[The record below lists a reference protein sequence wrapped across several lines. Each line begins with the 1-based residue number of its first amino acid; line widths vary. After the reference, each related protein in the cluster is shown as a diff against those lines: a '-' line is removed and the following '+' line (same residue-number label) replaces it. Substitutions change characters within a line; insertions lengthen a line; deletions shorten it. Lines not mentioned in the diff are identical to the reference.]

1 MSNRKKRALG
11 PFANILVVLAFMVFA
26 PMVLQV
32 VYTIPLAEPRISAES
47 VLQFWGTMA
56 GFFIGGKV
64 LGEARGKLDWGT
76 MTKRFP
82 RFEASV
88 ESIDGASVLQI
99 ENKGAYP
106 FIVLSICNVPV
117 NWTIAAGAK
126 ESFSVPQAAQPKRSQ
141 PKRFNDKDAR
151 FVGLTH
157 GESLEYLL
165 TTKTGEFVDGFSLFR
180 DGSTGKW
187 TVSAL

>member
-11 PFANILVVLAFMVFA
+11 SFANYLIVLAFMVFA
-26 PMVLQV
+26 PIILQV
-32 VYTIPLAEPRISAES
+32 VYTIPLFEPRISAGS

-64 LGEARGKLDWGT
+64 LGEAKGKLDWET
-76 MTKRFP
+76 RTKRFP

-88 ESIDGASVLQI
+88 ESVDGVRVLQI
-99 ENKGAYP
+99 ENRGAYP
-106 FIVLSICNVPV
+106 FIVLSVCNVPV

-126 ESFSVPQAAQPKRSQ
+126 ESFTVPETAQPKRF
-141 PKRFNDKDAR
+141 KHKDRAR
-151 FVGLTH
+151 FVGLLY
-157 GESLEYLL
+157 GDSLEYLL
-165 TTKTGEFVDGFSLFR
+165 TTKTGEFVDGFSLFW

>member
-1 MSNRKKRALG
+1 MSDRKKRALG
-11 PFANILVVLAFMVFA
+11 LFANILVVLAFMVFA
-26 PMVLQV
+26 PIILQI
-32 VYTIPLAEPRISAES
+32 VYTIPLVEPRVSAES

-76 MTKRFP
+76 RAKRFP

-88 ESIDGASVLQI
+88 EFDDGASILQI

-126 ESFSVPQAAQPKRSQ
+126 ESFTVPETAQPKHF
-141 PKRFNDKDAR
+141 KHKDDAR
-151 FVGLTH
+151 SIRLLYGD
-157 GESLEYLL
+157 SLEYLL
-165 TTKTGEFVDGFSLFR
+165 TTKTGEFVDGFSLFG
-180 DGSTGKW
+180 DGRTGKW

>member
-26 PMVLQV
+26 PIILQA
-32 VYTIPLAEPRISAES
+32 VYTIPLLEPRISAES

-64 LGEARGKLDWGT
+64 LGEARGKLNWET
-76 MTKRFP
+76 WAKRFP

-88 ESIDGASVLQI
+88 ESVDGAKVLQI
-99 ENKGAYP
+99 ENRGDYP

-126 ESFSVPQAAQPKRSQ
+126 ESFTVPRTAQPKRF
-141 PKRFNDKDAR
+141 KHKDHAR
-151 FVGLTH
+151 SVRLLY

-165 TTKTGEFVDGFSLFR
+165 TTKTGEFVDGFSLFQ

>member
-11 PFANILVVLAFMVFA
+11 SFVNIVAVLVFMIAA
-26 PMVLQV
+26 PIILQV
-32 VYTIPLAEPRISAES
+32 VYTIPLFAPKISAES

-64 LGEARGKLDWGT
+64 LGEARGKLDWGA
-76 MTKRFP
+76 RAECFP

-88 ESIDGASVLQI
+88 ESTNGASVLQI

-106 FIVLSICNVPV
+106 FIILSVCNVPV
-117 NWTIAAGAK
+117 NWTIASGAK
-126 ESFSVPQAAQPKRSQ
+126 ESFLVPETAQPKRF
-141 PKRFNDKDAR
+141 KYKDHAR
-151 FVGLTH
+151 SVELLYGD
-157 GESLEYLL
+157 SIEYLL
-165 TTKTGEFVDGFSLFR
+165 TVKTKEFVDGFSLFR
-180 DGSTGKW
+180 DGRTGKW

>member
-11 PFANILVVLAFMVFA
+11 PFANFLIVLAFMVFA
-26 PMVLQV
+26 PIILQV
-32 VYTIPLAEPRISAES
+32 VYMIPLFEPRISAGS

-64 LGEARGKLDWGT
+64 LGEAKGKPDWET
-76 MTKRFP
+76 RAKRFP

-88 ESIDGASVLQI
+88 KPVDGARVLLI
-99 ENKGAYP
+99 ENRGAYP

-126 ESFSVPQAAQPKRSQ
+126 ESFTVPETALPKHV
-141 PKRFNDKDAR
+141 KHKDDAR
-151 FVGLTH
+151 SVRLLYGD
-157 GESLEYLL
+157 SLEYLL
-165 TTKTGEFVDGFSLFR
+165 ATKTGEFVDGFSLFR

>member
-1 MSNRKKRALG
+1 MSNRKKGTLG
-11 PFANILVVLAFMVFA
+11 SFASILAVLVFMIAA
-26 PMVLQV
+26 PIILQV
-32 VYTIPLAEPRISAES
+32 VYTIPLFAPKISAES

-64 LGEARGKLDWGT
+64 LGEAKGKLDWET
-76 MTKRFP
+76 RAKRFP

-88 ESIDGASVLQI
+88 ESVDGASVLQI
-99 ENKGAYP
+99 ENRGDYP

-126 ESFSVPQAAQPKRSQ
+126 ESFTVPRTAQPKHFKHKDHARSV
-141 PKRFNDKDAR
+141 RLLYGD
-151 FVGLTH
+151 
-157 GESLEYLL
+157 SLEYLL
-165 TTKTGEFVDGFSLFR
+165 TTKTGEFVDGFSLFQ

>member
-1 MSNRKKRALG
+1 MSNRKKRTLG

-26 PMVLQV
+26 PIVLQV
-32 VYTIPLAEPRISAES
+32 VYTIPLLEPRVSAES

-64 LGEARGKLDWGT
+64 LGEARGKLDWET
-76 MTKRFP
+76 RAKRFP

-88 ESIDGASVLQI
+88 ESVDGADVLQI
-99 ENKGAYP
+99 ENRGAYP

-117 NWTIAAGAK
+117 NWTIAAGVK
-126 ESFSVPQAAQPKRSQ
+126 ESFTVPETAQPKHF
-141 PKRFNDKDAR
+141 KHKDDAR
-151 FVGLTH
+151 SIRLLYGD
-157 GESLEYLL
+157 SLEYLL
-165 TTKTGEFVDGFSLFR
+165 TTKTGEFVVGFSLFW
-180 DGSTGKW
+180 DGSNGKW

>member
-11 PFANILVVLAFMVFA
+11 PFANFLVVLAFMIFA
-26 PMVLQV
+26 PIILQV
-32 VYTIPLAEPRISAES
+32 VYTISLLEPRISAES

-64 LGEARGKLDWGT
+64 LGEARGKLDWET
-76 MTKRFP
+76 RAKRFP

-88 ESIDGASVLQI
+88 ESVDGASVLQI
-99 ENKGAYP
+99 ENRGAYP
-106 FIVLSICNVPV
+106 FIVLSVCNVPV
-117 NWTIAAGAK
+117 NWTIAPGAK
-126 ESFSVPQAAQPKRSQ
+126 ESLLFPEVAHPKRI
-141 PKRFNDKDAR
+141 KHKDHAR
-151 FVGLTH
+151 SVGLLH
-157 GESLEYLL
+157 GDSLEYLL
-165 TTKTGEFVDGFSLFR
+165 TTKTGEFVDGFSLFQ

>member
-26 PMVLQV
+26 PIILQA
-32 VYTIPLAEPRISAES
+32 VYTIPLLEPRISAES

-64 LGEARGKLDWGT
+64 LGEARGKLNWET
-76 MTKRFP
+76 RAKRFP

-88 ESIDGASVLQI
+88 ESSSGARVLQI
-99 ENKGAYP
+99 ENKGACP

-126 ESFSVPQAAQPKRSQ
+126 ESFTVPEAAQPKHFKHKDPARSI
-141 PKRFNDKDAR
+141 
-151 FVGLTH
+151 GLTH
-157 GESLEYLL
+157 GGSLEYLL
-165 TTKTGEFVDGFSLFR
+165 TTKAGEFVDGFSLFQ

>member
-1 MSNRKKRALG
+1 MSDRKKRALR

-26 PMVLQV
+26 PIILQI
-32 VYTIPLAEPRISAES
+32 VYTIPLVEPRVSAES

-64 LGEARGKLDWGT
+64 LGEARGKLDWET
-76 MTKRFP
+76 RAKRFP

-88 ESIDGASVLQI
+88 KFDDGASVLQI

-117 NWTIAAGAK
+117 NWTIAAGSK
-126 ESFSVPQAAQPKRSQ
+126 ESFTVPETAQPKR
-141 PKRFNDKDAR
+141 FEHKDHAR
-151 FVGLTH
+151 FVGLSY
-157 GESLEYLL
+157 GDSIEYLL
-165 TTKTGEFVDGFSLFR
+165 TVKTKEFVDGFSLFR
-180 DGSTGKW
+180 DGKSGKW